1 MKMNAWKSMSLALA
15 IACSLTVMSCS
26 DDDPITPVTPDPDP
40 VLPAMTYKGYELTLQ
55 YDTVVGE
62 DEAIKAF
69 QALVKDSITGS
80 GLAFKEV
87 EVAGTGFAYNLKMTY
102 NTADETE
109 NAKGQAIEEQCKQ
122 LARNILRI
130 SEELDAPVVTGFL
143 SIIKRNSTGTDIDWQ
158 ASGNT
163 IVTSKQE
170 ALLSI
175 PRLSKTTWK
184 AVNAPEENDIKTLY
198 FGGWEEVKGMHGTLE
213 VGQFDINGEK
223 QEGLSVLRRGNMIF
237 VLNAEGK
244 TAYGL
249 YIPADGKQLIL
260 IQRDGATLEPD
271 YQIVFEKEVAEE

>member
-15 IACSLTVMSCS
+15 MACGLTVMSCS

-40 VLPAMTYKGYELTLQ
+40 VLPAMTYKGYELTLR

-69 QALVKDSITGS
+69 QTLVKDSLTGS

-109 NAKGQAIEEQCKQ
+109 AIEEQCKQ

-143 SIIKRNSTGTDIDWQ
+143 SIIKRNSTGTDKDWQ
-158 ASGNT
+158 SSGNT
-163 IVTSKQE
+163 NVTSKQE
-170 ALLSI
+170 AILAI

-184 AVNAPEENDIKTLY
+184 AVDAPEENDIKTLY
-198 FGGWEEVKGMHGTLE
+198 FGGWDEVNGMHGTLE

-223 QEGLSVLRRGNMIF
+223 QEGLSVLRRGNM
-237 VLNAEGK
+237 VLALNSEGK

-260 IQRDGATLEPD
+260 IQRDGADLE
-271 YQIVFEKEVAEE
+271 QEIVFEKEVTEE

>member
-15 IACSLTVMSCS
+15 MACGLTVMSCS

-40 VLPAMTYKGYELTLQ
+40 VLPAMTYKGYELTLR

-62 DEAIKAF
+62 KEAIKAF
-69 QALVKDSITGS
+69 QTLVKDSLTGS

-109 NAKGQAIEEQCKQ
+109 AIEEQCKQ

-143 SIIKRNSTGTDIDWQ
+143 SIIKRNSTGTDKDWQ
-158 ASGNT
+158 SSGNT
-163 IVTSKQE
+163 NVTSKQE
-170 ALLSI
+170 AILAI

-184 AVNAPEENDIKTLY
+184 AVDAPEENDIKTLY
-198 FGGWEEVKGMHGTLE
+198 FGGWDEVNGMHGTLE

-223 QEGLSVLRRGNMIF
+223 QEGLSVLRRGNM
-237 VLNAEGK
+237 VLALNSEGK

-260 IQRDGATLEPD
+260 IQRDGADLE
-271 YQIVFEKEVAEE
+271 QEIVFEKEVTEE

>member
-1 MKMNAWKSMSLALA
+1 MNAWKSMSLALA
-15 IACSLTVMSCS
+15 MACGLTVMSCS
-26 DDDPITPVTPDPDP
+26 DDDPITPP
-40 VLPAMTYKGYELTLQ
+40 VLPAMTYKGYELTLR

-69 QALVKDSITGS
+69 QTLVKDSLTGS

-109 NAKGQAIEEQCKQ
+109 AIEEQCKQ

-143 SIIKRNSTGTDIDWQ
+143 SIIKRNSTGTDKDWQ
-158 ASGNT
+158 SSGNT
-163 IVTSKQE
+163 NVTSKQE
-170 ALLSI
+170 AILAI

-184 AVNAPEENDIKTLY
+184 AVDAPEENDIKTLY
-198 FGGWEEVKGMHGTLE
+198 FGGWDEVNGMHGTLE

-223 QEGLSVLRRGNMIF
+223 QEGLSVLRRGNM
-237 VLNAEGK
+237 VLALNSEGK

-260 IQRDGATLEPD
+260 IQRDGADLE
-271 YQIVFEKEVAEE
+271 QEIVFEKEVAEE